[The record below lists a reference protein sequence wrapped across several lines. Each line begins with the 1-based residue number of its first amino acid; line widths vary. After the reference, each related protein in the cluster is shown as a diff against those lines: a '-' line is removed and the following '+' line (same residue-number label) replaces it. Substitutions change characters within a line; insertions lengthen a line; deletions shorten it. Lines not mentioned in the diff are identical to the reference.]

1 MRIRSGI
8 ELAAL
13 SDIGCLRADNEDR
26 YAYWE
31 PPDEAQFK
39 RRGRL
44 AIIADGMGG
53 CEGGQ
58 EASRIAVETVERVYA
73 SVRDGDP
80 RSWLLEG
87 FRAAHDRILE
97 QASRH
102 PELQGMG
109 TTCTAIV
116 LRGGSLYYAHVGD
129 SRLYLV
135 RDSKIDRLTR
145 DQSYVG
151 RLVEQGVISP
161 EEALS
166 HPHRNILI
174 MALGVGPEILPE
186 SPEQPIALEKGDSLL
201 LCTDGLW
208 SMVSENEMQLAL
220 AGGTLEEA
228 CQGLV
233 QMAKQRGAPDNIT
246 IQTVRTTA

>member
-8 ELAAL
+8 ELAGL

-31 PPDEAQFK
+31 APDQALFE

-58 EASRIAVETVERVYA
+58 EASRIAVETVERVYRSA
-73 SVRDGDP
+73 PDGDP
-80 RSWLLEG
+80 RSLLLEG
-87 FRAAHDRILE
+87 FRAAHERILE

-116 LRGGSLYYAHVGD
+116 LRDGSLYYAHVGD

-135 RDSKIDRLTR
+135 RDSKIDCLTR

-151 RLVEQGVISP
+151 RLVEQGVISA

-186 SPEQPIALEKGDSLL
+186 SPEQPIALEKGDALL

-208 SMVSENEMQLAL
+208 SMVNENEMQLAL
-220 AGGTLEEA
+220 AGGTLEQA
-228 CQGLV
+228 CQDLV
-233 QMAKQRGAPDNIT
+233 RLAKQRGAPDNIT
-246 IQTVRTTA
+246 IQTVRTTV

>member
-8 ELAAL
+8 ELAGL

-31 PPDEAQFK
+31 ASDQTQFD

-58 EASRIAVETVERVYA
+58 EASRIAVETVERVYRSA
-73 SVRDGDP
+73 PDGDP
-80 RSWLLEG
+80 RSLLLEG
-87 FRAAHDRILE
+87 FRAAHKRILE

-135 RDSKIDRLTR
+135 RDSKIDCLTR

-151 RLVEQGVISP
+151 RLVEQGVISA

-186 SPEQPIALEKGDSLL
+186 SPEQPIALEKGDALL

-208 SMVSENEMQLAL
+208 SMVNENEMQRAL
-220 AGGTLEEA
+220 AGGTLEQA
-228 CQGLV
+228 CQDLV

-246 IQTVRTTA
+246 IQTVRTTV

>member
-8 ELAAL
+8 ELASL

-31 PPDEAQFK
+31 APDQALFD

-58 EASRIAVETVERVYA
+58 EASRIAVETVERVYRSA
-73 SVRDGDP
+73 PDGDP
-80 RSWLLEG
+80 RSLLLEG
-87 FRAAHDRILE
+87 FRAAHERILE

-116 LRGGSLYYAHVGD
+116 LRDGSLYYAHVGD

-135 RDSKIDRLTR
+135 RDSKIDCLTR

-151 RLVEQGVISP
+151 RLVEQGVISA

-186 SPEQPIALEKGDSLL
+186 SPEQPIALEKGDALL

-208 SMVSENEMQLAL
+208 SMVNENEMQLAL
-220 AGGTLEEA
+220 AGGTLEQA
-228 CQGLV
+228 CQDLV
-233 QMAKQRGAPDNIT
+233 RLAKQRGAPDNIT
-246 IQTVRTTA
+246 IQTVRTTV

>member
-8 ELAAL
+8 ELAGL

-31 PPDEAQFK
+31 ASDQAQFDS
-39 RRGRL
+39 RGRL

-58 EASRIAVETVERVYA
+58 EASRIAVETVERVYRSA
-73 SVRDGDP
+73 PDGDP

-87 FRAAHDRILE
+87 FRAAHERILE

-135 RDSKIDRLTR
+135 RDSKIDCLTR

-151 RLVEQGVISP
+151 RLVEQGVISA

-186 SPEQPIALEKGDSLL
+186 SPEQPIALEKGDALL

-208 SMVSENEMQLAL
+208 SMVNDHEMQLAL
-220 AGGTLEEA
+220 AGGTLEQA
-228 CQGLV
+228 CQDLV

-246 IQTVRTTA
+246 IQTVRTTV

>member
-8 ELAAL
+8 ELAGL

-31 PPDEAQFK
+31 APDQALFD

-58 EASRIAVETVERVYA
+58 EASRIAVETVERVYRSA
-73 SVRDGDP
+73 PDGDP
-80 RSWLLEG
+80 RSLLLEG
-87 FRAAHDRILE
+87 FRAAHERILE

-116 LRGGSLYYAHVGD
+116 LRDGSLYYAHVGD

-135 RDSKIDRLTR
+135 RDSKIDCLTR

-151 RLVEQGVISP
+151 RLVEQGVISA

-186 SPEQPIALEKGDSLL
+186 SPEQPIALEKGDALL

-208 SMVSENEMQLAL
+208 SMVNENEMQLAL
-220 AGGTLEEA
+220 AGGTLEQA
-228 CQGLV
+228 CQDLV
-233 QMAKQRGAPDNIT
+233 RLAKQRGAPDNIT
-246 IQTVRTTA
+246 IQTVRTTV

>member
-1 MRIRSGI
+1 
-8 ELAAL
+8 L
-13 SDIGCLRADNEDR
+13 
-26 YAYWE
+26 
-31 PPDEAQFK
+31 
-39 RRGRL
+39 
-44 AIIADGMGG
+44 
-53 CEGGQ
+53 
-58 EASRIAVETVERVYA
+58 
-73 SVRDGDP
+73 
-80 RSWLLEG
+80 LLEG
-87 FRAAHDRILE
+87 FRAAHKRILE

-135 RDSKIDRLTR
+135 RDSKIDCLTR

-151 RLVEQGVISP
+151 RLVEQGVISA

-186 SPEQPIALEKGDSLL
+186 SPEQPIALEKGDALL

-208 SMVSENEMQLAL
+208 SMVNQNEMQRAL
-220 AGGTLEEA
+220 AGGTLEQA
-228 CQGLV
+228 CQDLV

-246 IQTVRTTA
+246 IQTVRTTV

>member
-1 MRIRSGI
+1 MNVLRQIRAVTWMNLASIPQRFGTSSVIVIGI
-8 ELAAL
+8 AGVVAVLISVLAMAT
-13 SDIGCLRADNEDR
+13 G
-26 YAYWE
+26 
-31 PPDEAQFK
+31 FK
-39 RRGRL
+39 RTILATGR
-44 AIIADGMGG
+44 D
-53 CEGGQ
+53 
-58 EASRIAVETVERVYA
+58 
-73 SVRDGDP
+73 
-80 RSWLLEG
+80 
-87 FRAAHDRILE
+87 DR
-97 QASRH
+97 
-102 PELQGMG
+102 
-109 TTCTAIV
+109 AIV

-129 SRLYLV
+129 SRWYLV

-151 RLVEQGVISP
+151 RLVEQGVLSP